1 MSWAVL
7 RDTCPLEGEVPVK
20 DKGKHRE
27 QHFRRKEHHPDGLL
41 GKRLLLVG
49 LEPLLGNDPALFRR
63 DLAECLVDDAVEL
76 GPVLADAEGVPVRRV
91 DGTGGAE
98 VADAAVVDFFRDVEL
113 VVDHGVDF
121 AEGDF
126 LQPLQRV
133 FGRARA
139 LSQGAAP
146 QGSRAMNTG

>member
-1 MSWAVL
+1 MIL
-7 RDTCPLEGEVPVK
+7 RSS
-20 DKGKHRE
+20 
-27 QHFRRKEHHPDGLL
+27 
-41 GKRLLLVG
+41 
-49 LEPLLGNDPALFRR
+49 RR

-133 FGRARA
+133 FDGTGVISGCSSSRKSCHEYRLTTATRFPAKSLEPVYARFRFVRGGPAGHA
-139 LSQGAAP
+139 LALGGLPGHDDA
-146 QGSRAMNTG
+146 GSTI